1 MKLPVLLEPVAVI
14 DQAVQMLVDLFKW
27 RASRNAFPGRIRR
40 KPVLPDLV
48 QTLDL
53 SLRLWRVGEDERDV
67 EEPQPL
73 AELSQ
78 RSVVVPEEPRL
89 VHVYLEW
96 KPVP

>member
-14 DQAVQMLVDLFKW
+14 DQAVQMLIDLFKW
-27 RASRNAFPGRIRR
+27 RASSNAFPGRIRR
-40 KPVLPDLV
+40 KPVLPDLM

-53 SLRLWRVGEDERDV
+53 SLRFGRVREDERDV
-67 EEPQPL
+67 EELQPL
-73 AELSQ
+73 AELGQ

-89 VHVYLEW
+89 VHVYLEG